1 MPRRRRRRWRRR
13 SSRPDSCSVPQFN
26 LTTISTWAVTCHL
39 LQYVRVHKD
48 NNSRDND
55 NRDSGKM
62 KDKDNHLNLDRQLFQ
77 HAAFATSLTLK
88 CKVSLYIHPRSFEG
102 STRISGRI
110 IWGGSTHHST
120 HKVHAVNMIS
130 GFPGSLRKE
139 NS

>member
-1 MPRRRRRRWRRR
+1 MEEEEQQARFLL
-13 SSRPDSCSVPQFN
+13 SSPVQLHPG
-26 LTTISTWAVTCHL
+26 LTTISTWTVTCHL
-39 LQYVRVHKD
+39 LQYVRVNKD
-48 NNSRDND
+48 NNNRDND
-55 NRDSGKM
+55 NRDSIKM